1 MTQFLLRRLL
11 LMLPTAFGGI
21 LLIFFLFRVIP
32 GDPVL
37 MMMGGG
43 DGGGINREAYDKLRA
58 ELRLDRPVYVQF
70 GLWLGDALQG
80 DLGTSYRT
88 GHKTLDEISLRLPTT
103 LTLMAMALSTTIIF
117 SIPMGIVSALKQ
129 DTPIDYVLR
138 VLSLSAL
145 SMPSFWLGLLI
156 ILLLITVWQWFPP
169 ITYTSP
175 FADPWVSLQ
184 QLALPALVLGSR
196 PIGVAMRVLR
206 SSLLEE
212 LRSDYTRTAY
222 AKGLNQRVVVWRHVV
237 PNSFLP
243 TLTFF
248 GLEAAG
254 LIGGSVIV
262 ESLFNVPGIGQLAI
276 AALQNRDFPITQGI
290 LLLVLGF
297 VMMINLFVDVMYGVI
312 DPRIRYE
319 RS

>member
-1 MTQFLLRRLL
+1 MTQFITRRLL
-11 LMLPTAFGGI
+11 LMLPTALGGI
-21 LLIFFLFRVIP
+21 LLIFTMFRVIP

-43 DGGGINREAYDKLRA
+43 EGGNINKEMYDKLRG
-58 ELRLDRPVYVQF
+58 EMRLDRPVYVQF
-70 GLWLGDALQG
+70 GLWLKDALQG
-80 DLGTSYRT
+80 NLGTSYRT
-88 GHKTLDEISLRLPTT
+88 GHNVVEEIKLRFPTT
-103 LTLMAMALSTTIIF
+103 LTLMAMALSITILF
-117 SIPMGIVSALKQ
+117 SIPMGIISALKQ
-129 DTPIDYVLR
+129 DSVIDYALR
-138 VLSLSAL
+138 VIGLSAL

-156 ILLLITVWQWFPP
+156 ILLLISVWQWFPP

-175 FADPWVSLQ
+175 WADPWVSLQ

-222 AKGLNQRVVVWRHVV
+222 AKGLQQRVVVWRHVV

-297 VMMINLFVDVMYGVI
+297 VMIINLVVDVLYGVI

-319 RS
+319 RN